1 MSTVKNFKEL
11 RIWQQSMSLVLKIY
25 PVLQDLPV
33 NERFGLA
40 LQIRKASISVPSN
53 IAEGQVRGTREFIY
67 FLNISLGSLAE
78 LETQLL
84 LTVQLNFL
92 KNEKIA
98 PLLLE
103 LESLTRQIHAL
114 IKKLKC

>member
-11 RIWQQSMSLVLKIY
+11 HIWQQSMSLVSKIY
-25 PVLQDLPV
+25 TVLQDLPV

-40 LQIRKASISVPSN
+40 QQIRKAAISVPSN
-53 IAEGQVRGTREFIY
+53 IAEGQVRGTKEFIY

-84 LTVQLNFL
+84 LTIQLNFL

-98 PLLLE
+98 PLILE
-103 LESLTRQIHAL
+103 LESLTRQIHTL